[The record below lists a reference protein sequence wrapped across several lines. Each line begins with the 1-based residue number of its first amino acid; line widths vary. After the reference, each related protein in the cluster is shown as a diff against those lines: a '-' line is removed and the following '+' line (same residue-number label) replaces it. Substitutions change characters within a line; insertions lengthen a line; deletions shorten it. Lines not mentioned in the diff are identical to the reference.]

1 MAVAAPQL
9 RLVRDDAPPASSR
22 RTTRALAALQAI
34 GSVPAGAAARDELAR
49 RDANRLRALVWGLA
63 SFGLVMVLASSSV
76 TSIADYGSPW
86 SLFEHQAMWTVLGG
100 LAFAVGSR
108 LDVGRLRRFVA
119 PLLGGATLLLLAVL
133 VPGLGKT
140 AGGSSRWIGVGPF
153 TLQPSEL
160 TKLVFCLFLA
170 DIVARREGAPDPKRD
185 LVRPAMT
192 VLAVLAV
199 LILAQPDMGT
209 AVVLVCTTFGVLY
222 VAGVHRRLL
231 VSVGALA
238 AAGGG
243 IVALAAPYRR
253 ARLLSF
259 LNPFG
264 HAATSGYQVVQ
275 SLVALGSGHVSGAGL
290 GGSAAIWGWLPNAQ
304 TDFVFAVVGE
314 QLGLA
319 GTVGVVVAFASL
331 GWVGIRVVA
340 RTQDRFA
347 CLFAAAATCW
357 IVCQAMINIGGVVG
371 ALPETGIPLPFI
383 SSGGSSLVVLLAACG
398 LLVNVALHPNRVSGI
413 ATTGPARRHR
423 PLRRAAAA
431 TAPARP
437 RVAARRS
444 HAPARPAS
452 TRPASTRPASRR
464 PASTRPATDRPTG
477 PAQPVRSGRVP
488 PTAARR
494 RAPRTGPDA
503 GGRR

>member
-1 MAVAAPQL
+1 MSVAAPQL
-9 RLVRDDAPPASSR
+9 RLVQEGTPPAPSR
-22 RTTRALAALQAI
+22 RKILGISSLQAI
-34 GSVPAGAAARDELAR
+34 GSEPVDAACLQDLAR
-49 RDANRLRALVWGLA
+49 RDANRLRAVVWCLA

-76 TSIADYGSPW
+76 TSIANYGSPW
-86 SLFEHQAMWTVLGG
+86 TLFTHQAMWTALGG

-108 LDVGRLRRFVA
+108 LDVVRLRRFVA
-119 PLLGGATLLLLAVL
+119 PLLAGTTLLLLAVL

-140 AGGSSRWIGVGPF
+140 AGGSSRWVGFGPL

-170 DIVARREGAPDPKRD
+170 DIAARREGARDVVRD
-185 LVRPAMT
+185 LVRPVLT
-192 VLAVLAV
+192 VLAFLAV
-199 LILAQPDMGT
+199 LILVQPDMGT
-209 AVVLVCTTFGVLY
+209 AVVLVCTTVGVLY
-222 VAGVHRRLL
+222 VAGLHRRLL
-231 VSVGALA
+231 A
-238 AAGGG
+238 AIGTVVAVGGG

-259 LNPFG
+259 LDPFG

-275 SLVALGSGHVSGAGL
+275 SLVTLGSGHLTGAGL

-319 GTVGVVVAFASL
+319 GTIGVVVAFACL
-331 GWVGIRVVA
+331 GWLGIRIVA
-340 RTQDRFA
+340 RTEDRFA

-398 LLVNVALHPNRVSGI
+398 LLVNIARHPSRTPGRAVAQTGRTRATSRRVPGAGRRSTRPAAGPSRP
-413 ATTGPARRHR
+413 AARRNPQTSAASRPAASRPAASRVAPARRTSSHAAVSR
-423 PLRRAAAA
+423 TAPLR
-431 TAPARP
+431 
-437 RVAARRS
+437 
-444 HAPARPAS
+444 PARPAV
-452 TRPASTRPASRR
+452 SRAH
-464 PASTRPATDRPTG
+464 PG
-477 PAQPVRSGRVP
+477 
-488 PTAARR
+488 
-494 RAPRTGPDA
+494 A
-503 GGRR
+503 GGSR

>member
-1 MAVAAPQL
+1 M
-9 RLVRDDAPPASSR
+9 
-22 RTTRALAALQAI
+22 
-34 GSVPAGAAARDELAR
+34 
-49 RDANRLRALVWGLA
+49 
-63 SFGLVMVLASSSV
+63 
-76 TSIADYGSPW
+76 
-86 SLFEHQAMWTVLGG
+86 TVLG
-100 LAFAVGSR
+100 
-108 LDVGRLRRFVA
+108 
-119 PLLGGATLLLLAVL
+119 
-133 VPGLGKT
+133 
-140 AGGSSRWIGVGPF
+140 
-153 TLQPSEL
+153 
-160 TKLVFCLFLA
+160 
-170 DIVARREGAPDPKRD
+170 
-185 LVRPAMT
+185 
-192 VLAVLAV
+192 VLAV

-319 GTVGVVVAFASL
+319 GTVGVVVAFACL

-413 ATTGPARRHR
+413 ATTGPAPRHR

-431 TAPARP
+431 TAPSRP
-437 RVAARRS
+437 RVATRRS
-444 HAPARPAS
+444 PAPA
-452 TRPASTRPASRR
+452 R

-477 PAQPVRSGRVP
+477 PAQQARSGRVP
-488 PTAARR
+488 PTAGRR